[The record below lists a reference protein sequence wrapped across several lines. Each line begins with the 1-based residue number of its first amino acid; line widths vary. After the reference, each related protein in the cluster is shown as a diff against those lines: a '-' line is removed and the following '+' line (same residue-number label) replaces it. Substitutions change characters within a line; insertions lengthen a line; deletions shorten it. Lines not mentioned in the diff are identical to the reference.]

1 MRKFS
6 LMQRVITLVFG
17 CGRFSKGFPRA
28 LAFLMLCASLALP
41 ATSHAAAACSDFSI
55 TVAVN
60 GSKTIDASTCD
71 TDGFGLGGIV
81 TPPTS
86 GTASVDNSN
95 DTVTYTNTQNASSD
109 HFVFSDDRG
118 NPINVTVTITAAA
131 SPITITPASLPAP
144 VFRQAYTQSLSA

>member
-55 TVAVN
+55 TVAAN

-86 GTASVDNSN
+86 GT
-95 DTVTYTNTQNASSD
+95 ASSD

-144 VFRQAYTQSLSA
+144 VFRQAYTQSL